1 MARATFR
8 YNPFA
13 PECPEAKESPV
24 KWRLIPRDEAFFE
37 SFVTMANEIRSA
49 ATLFQEMVGPPEPIW
64 DRASQIND
72 IEHRCDALPRDVLLR
87 LHRTFVTP
95 IDREDIHALALAL
108 DDVADAIDDC
118 AKLMQ
123 LYRLNSV
130 RPGVREL
137 ARILLDQ
144 THQVEKAMEALR
156 DKGPISASTAEIDRL
171 EHEGDVVFQESIV
184 KLFDN
189 EKDPIQVIKWK
200 ELYGHLE
207 AATDRCEDIGNVL
220 DGITVK
226 HA

>member
-1 MARATFR
+1 MAT
-8 YNPFA
+8 
-13 PECPEAKESPV
+13 
-24 KWRLIPRDEAFFE
+24 
-37 SFVTMANEIRSA
+37 EIRSA
-49 ATLFQEMVGPPEPIW
+49 ATLFQEMVAPDEPLW
-64 DRASQIND
+64 DRAVRIND
-72 IEHRCDALPRDVLLR
+72 IEHRCDALTRDVLLR

-123 LYRLNSV
+123 LYRLESV

-137 ARILLDQ
+137 ARVLADQ

-156 DKGPISASTAEIDRL
+156 DKTVVSTATAEIDRL
-171 EHEGDVVFQESIV
+171 EHEGDVVYQESIV
-184 KLFDN
+184 TLFDN

>member
-1 MARATFR
+1 
-8 YNPFA
+8 
-13 PECPEAKESPV
+13 V
-24 KWRLIPRDEAFFE
+24 KWRLIPREEAFFE
-37 SFVTMANEIRSA
+37 SFVQMAVEIRQA
-49 ATLFQEMVGPPEPIW
+49 AILFEEMVAPDEPLW
-64 DRASQIND
+64 DRVSRIND
-72 IEHRCDALPRDVLLR
+72 IEHRCDDLTRDVLLR

-123 LYRLNSV
+123 LYRLDRV

-137 ARILLDQ
+137 ARILADQ
-144 THQVEKAMEALR
+144 TKQVEKAMEALR
-156 DKGPISASTAEIDRL
+156 DKAVVAGPTEEIDRL
-171 EHEGDVVFQESIV
+171 EHEGDVVYQQSIV
-184 KLFDN
+184 GLFDH

-200 ELYGHLE
+200 ELYGYLE

-220 DGITVK
+220 DGIAVK

>member
-1 MARATFR
+1 MR
-8 YNPFA
+8 
-13 PECPEAKESPV
+13 
-24 KWRLIPRDEAFFE
+24 WRLIPREEAFFE
-37 SFVTMANEIRSA
+37 SFVKMASEIRLA
-49 ATLFQEMVGPPEPIW
+49 ATLFQEMVGPDEPLW
-64 DRASQIND
+64 DRAGRIND
-72 IEHRCDALPRDVLLR
+72 VEHRCDALTRDVLLR

-118 AKLMQ
+118 AKLME
-123 LYRLNSV
+123 LYRLDRV

-137 ARILLDQ
+137 ARILADQ
-144 THQVEKAMEALR
+144 TAQVERAMEALR
-156 DKGPISASTAEIDRL
+156 DKAVASASTAEIDRL
-171 EHEGDVVFQESIV
+171 EHEGDVIYRESIV

-189 EKDPIQVIKWK
+189 EKDPIQIIKWR
-200 ELYGHLE
+200 ELYGNLE

>member
-1 MARATFR
+1 
-8 YNPFA
+8 
-13 PECPEAKESPV
+13 V
-24 KWRLIPRDEAFFE
+24 KWSLIPREEAFFD
-37 SFVTMANEIRSA
+37 SFVQMATEIRLA
-49 ATLFQEMVGPPEPIW
+49 ATLFQEMVEPDAPLW
-64 DRASQIND
+64 DRAAKIND
-72 IEHRCDALPRDVLLR
+72 VEHRCDALTRDVLLR

-118 AKLMQ
+118 AKLME
-123 LYRLNSV
+123 LYRLDKV

-137 ARILLDQ
+137 ARILADQ
-144 THQVEKAMEALR
+144 ASHVQKAMEALR
-156 DKGPISASTAEIDRL
+156 DKRVVSGSTAEIDRL
-171 EHEGDVVFQESIV
+171 EHESDVIYQQSIV
-184 KLFDN
+184 RLFDE

-200 ELYGHLE
+200 ELYAHME

>member
-1 MARATFR
+1 MR
-8 YNPFA
+8 
-13 PECPEAKESPV
+13 
-24 KWRLIPRDEAFFE
+24 WRLIPRDEAFFE
-37 SFVTMANEIRSA
+37 SFVTMATEIRFA
-49 ATLFQEMVGPPEPIW
+49 ATLFQEMVAPDEPLW
-64 DRASQIND
+64 DRAARIND
-72 IEHRCDALPRDVLLR
+72 IEHRCDALTRDVLLR

-123 LYRLNSV
+123 LYRLDSV

-137 ARILLDQ
+137 ARILHDQ
-144 THQVEKAMEALR
+144 THQVERAMEALR
-156 DKGPISASTAEIDRL
+156 DKGAVSASTAEIDRL
-171 EHEGDVVFQESIV
+171 EHEGDVVYQDAIV

>member
-1 MARATFR
+1 VR
-8 YNPFA
+8 
-13 PECPEAKESPV
+13 
-24 KWRLIPRDEAFFE
+24 WRLIPREEAFFE
-37 SFVTMANEIRSA
+37 SFVNMAVEIRSA
-49 ATLFQEMVGPPEPIW
+49 ATLFQEMVAPDEPLW
-64 DRASQIND
+64 DRVSRIND
-72 IEHRCDALPRDVLLR
+72 VEHRCDALTRDVLLR

-123 LYRLNSV
+123 LYRLDRV

-137 ARILLDQ
+137 ARIILDQ
-144 THQVEKAMEALR
+144 TNQVEKAMEALR
-156 DKGPISASTAEIDRL
+156 DRVEVSGSTAEIDRL
-171 EHEGDVVFQESIV
+171 EHEADVAYQQSIV
-184 KLFDN
+184 RLFDN

-207 AATDRCEDIGNVL
+207 AATDRCEDISNVL
-220 DGITVK
+220 DGISVK

>member
-1 MARATFR
+1 MA
-8 YNPFA
+8 
-13 PECPEAKESPV
+13 V
-24 KWRLIPRDEAFFE
+24 
-37 SFVTMANEIRSA
+37 EIRQA
-49 ATLFQEMVGPPEPIW
+49 ATLFEEMVAPDEPIW
-64 DRASQIND
+64 DRVSRIND
-72 IEHRCDALPRDVLLR
+72 VEHRCDDLTREVLLR

-123 LYRLNSV
+123 LYRLDRI

-137 ARILLDQ
+137 ARILADQ
-144 THQVEKAMEALR
+144 TKQVAKAMEALR
-156 DKGPISASTAEIDRL
+156 DKKVVAGSTEEIDRL
-171 EHEGDVVFQESIV
+171 EHEGDVVYQQSIV
-184 KLFDN
+184 VLFDH

-200 ELYGHLE
+200 ELYGYLE

-220 DGITVK
+220 DGIAVK

>member
-1 MARATFR
+1 
-8 YNPFA
+8 
-13 PECPEAKESPV
+13 V
-24 KWRLIPRDEAFFE
+24 KWRLIPREEAFFE
-37 SFVTMANEIRSA
+37 SFVQMAVEIRQA
-49 ATLFQEMVGPPEPIW
+49 ATLFEEMVAPDEPLW
-64 DRASQIND
+64 DRVSRIND
-72 IEHRCDALPRDVLLR
+72 VEHRCDDLTRDVLLR

-123 LYRLNSV
+123 LYRLDRV

-137 ARILLDQ
+137 ARILADQ
-144 THQVEKAMEALR
+144 TRQVEKAMEALR
-156 DKGPISASTAEIDRL
+156 DKAVVAGPTEEIDRL
-171 EHEGDVVFQESIV
+171 EHEGDVVYQQSIV
-184 KLFDN
+184 MLFDR

-200 ELYGHLE
+200 ELYGYLE

-220 DGITVK
+220 DGIAVK

>member
-1 MARATFR
+1 VR
-8 YNPFA
+8 
-13 PECPEAKESPV
+13 
-24 KWRLIPRDEAFFE
+24 WRLIPRDEAFFE
-37 SFVTMANEIRSA
+37 SFVKTATEIRFA
-49 ATLFQEMVGPPEPIW
+49 ATLFQEMVAPDEPLW
-64 DRASQIND
+64 DRAARIND
-72 IEHRCDALPRDVLLR
+72 VEHRCDALTRDVLLR

-123 LYRLNSV
+123 LYRLDSV

-137 ARILLDQ
+137 ARILADQ
-144 THQVEKAMEALR
+144 THQVERAMEALR
-156 DKGPISASTAEIDRL
+156 DKGAVSPSTAEIDRL
-171 EHEGDVVFQESIV
+171 EHEGDVVYQESIV
-184 KLFDN
+184 TLFEN
-189 EKDPIQVIKWK
+189 EKDPIRVIKWK

-220 DGITVK
+220 DGISVK

>member
-1 MARATFR
+1 M
-8 YNPFA
+8 
-13 PECPEAKESPV
+13 

-49 ATLFQEMVGPPEPIW
+49 ATLFQEMVGPSEPIW
-64 DRASQIND
+64 DRASKIND
-72 IEHRCDALPRDVLLR
+72 IEHRCDALTRDVLLR

-123 LYRLNSV
+123 LYRLDSV

-156 DKGPISASTAEIDRL
+156 DKGAISASTAEIDRL
-171 EHEGDVVFQESIV
+171 EHEGDVVYQESIV

>member
-1 MARATFR
+1 VR
-8 YNPFA
+8 
-13 PECPEAKESPV
+13 
-24 KWRLIPRDEAFFE
+24 WRLIPRDEAFFE
-37 SFVTMANEIRSA
+37 SFVKTATEIRFA
-49 ATLFQEMVGPPEPIW
+49 ATLFQEMVGPDEPLW
-64 DRASQIND
+64 DRASRIND
-72 IEHRCDALPRDVLLR
+72 VEHRCDALTRDVLLR

-123 LYRLNSV
+123 LYRLDSV

-137 ARILLDQ
+137 ARILADQ
-144 THQVEKAMEALR
+144 TQQVEKAMEALR
-156 DKGPISASTAEIDRL
+156 DKVVITASTAEIDRL
-171 EHEGDVVFQESIV
+171 EHEADVAYQESIV
-184 KLFDN
+184 RLFDT

-200 ELYGHLE
+200 ELYGYLE

-220 DGITVK
+220 DGISVK

>member
-1 MARATFR
+1 VR
-8 YNPFA
+8 
-13 PECPEAKESPV
+13 
-24 KWRLIPRDEAFFE
+24 WRLIPREEAFFD
-37 SFVTMANEIRSA
+37 SFVQMAVEIRLA
-49 ATLFQEMVGPPEPIW
+49 ATLFQEMVGPDEPLW
-64 DRASQIND
+64 DRVSQIND
-72 IEHRCDALPRDVLLR
+72 VEHRCDALTRDVLLR

-123 LYRLNSV
+123 LYRLDRV

-137 ARILLDQ
+137 ARIISDQ
-144 THQVEKAMEALR
+144 ATQVEKAMEALR
-156 DKGPISASTAEIDRL
+156 DKILVSGATEEIDRL
-171 EHEGDVVFQESIV
+171 EHEGDVAYQQAIV
-184 KLFDN
+184 TLFDN

-220 DGITVK
+220 DGISVK
-226 HA
+226 NA

>member
-1 MARATFR
+1 MR
-8 YNPFA
+8 
-13 PECPEAKESPV
+13 
-24 KWRLIPRDEAFFE
+24 WRLIPRDEAFFA
-37 SFVTMANEIRSA
+37 SFVTMATEIRFA
-49 ATLFQEMVGPPEPIW
+49 ATLFQEMVGPDEPLW
-64 DRASQIND
+64 DRASRIND
-72 IEHRCDALPRDVLLR
+72 IEHRCDALTRDVLLR

-123 LYRLNSV
+123 LYRLDSV

-137 ARILLDQ
+137 ARILHDQ
-144 THQVEKAMEALR
+144 THQVERAMEALR
-156 DKGPISASTAEIDRL
+156 DKGAVSASTAEIDRL
-171 EHEGDVVFQESIV
+171 EHEGDVVYQDAIV
-184 KLFDN
+184 RLFDN

-200 ELYGHLE
+200 ELYGHME

-220 DGITVK
+220 DGIAVK

>member
-1 MARATFR
+1 MR
-8 YNPFA
+8 
-13 PECPEAKESPV
+13 
-24 KWRLIPRDEAFFE
+24 WQLIPREEAFFD
-37 SFVTMANEIRSA
+37 SFVQTAVEIRQA
-49 ATLFQEMVGPPEPIW
+49 ATLFEEMVGPDEPLW
-64 DRASQIND
+64 DRVSRIND
-72 IEHRCDALPRDVLLR
+72 VEHRCDDLTRDVLLR

-123 LYRLNSV
+123 LYRLDRV

-137 ARILLDQ
+137 ARILADQ
-144 THQVEKAMEALR
+144 TKQVEKAMEALR
-156 DKGPISASTAEIDRL
+156 DKAVVAGPTEEIDRL
-171 EHEGDVVFQESIV
+171 EHEADVVYQQSIV
-184 KLFDN
+184 VLFDH

-200 ELYGHLE
+200 ELYGYLE

-220 DGITVK
+220 DGIAVK

>member
-1 MARATFR
+1 MR
-8 YNPFA
+8 
-13 PECPEAKESPV
+13 
-24 KWRLIPRDEAFFE
+24 WRLIPREEAFFE
-37 SFVTMANEIRSA
+37 SFVQMATEIRFA
-49 ATLFQEMVGPPEPIW
+49 ATLFQEMVAPDEPLW
-64 DRASQIND
+64 DRAARIND
-72 IEHRCDALPRDVLLR
+72 VEHRCDALTREVLLR

-123 LYRLNSV
+123 LYRLDRV

-137 ARILLDQ
+137 ARILSDQ
-144 THQVEKAMEALR
+144 TSHVQKAMEALR
-156 DKGPISASTAEIDRL
+156 DKVVISASTAEIDRL
-171 EHEGDVVFQESIV
+171 EHEGDVAYQQSIV
-184 KLFDN
+184 TLFDN
-189 EKDPIQVIKWK
+189 EKDPIQIIKWK

-220 DGITVK
+220 DGISVK